1 VNMPADARWS
11 DSVYRAGL
19 MCNECGDVEM
29 HELRYVGRILARSTC
44 LTCGAAMKH
53 DEADLRTAYL
63 RDLESRLRTK
73 PHRMLKRAARHPAK
87 FISQLPSAIIH
98 KPARLLEE
106 AKPLVGSL
114 AERARLS
121 NRTKQA

>member
-1 VNMPADARWS
+1 
-11 DSVYRAGL
+11 

-44 LTCGAAMKH
+44 LACGAAVKH

-73 PHRMLKRAARHPAK
+73 PHRMLKRVARHPAK

-98 KPARLLEE
+98 KPARLFEE
-106 AKPLVGSL
+106 AKPLVDGL